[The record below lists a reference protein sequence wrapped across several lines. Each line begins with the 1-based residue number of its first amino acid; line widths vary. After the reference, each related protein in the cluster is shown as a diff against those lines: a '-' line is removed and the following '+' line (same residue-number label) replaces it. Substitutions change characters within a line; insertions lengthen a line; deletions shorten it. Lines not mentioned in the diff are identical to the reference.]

1 MELNRGRMPD
11 QYISPAGAWAFAIG
25 TSIGW
30 GSLVVTSNTY
40 LSQAGILGSI
50 LGMVLGAAAMLIIS
64 RNYAYLMQ
72 CYPAAGGAYTYAKEV
87 YGYDH
92 GFLAAWFVSITYL
105 AILWANATSLPL
117 FVRYFLGGI
126 FHFGR
131 LYTLFGYE
139 VYLGEA
145 LLPIA
150 AIALT
155 TIFLMNHK
163 RGAARLMVVLAVAF
177 VLGIVI
183 VFAGAV
189 FRRNS
194 SLAPAFVPE
203 AGAVSQIVKI
213 AVISPWAFI
222 GFENISHMSEE
233 FTFKRTRFFRILMI
247 TVLSATVLYIFITL
261 LSVTAYP
268 AEYGSWLEYIRDI
281 GNLEGLKALPAFYAA
296 QHYMGRTGVGI
307 LMTALLALIVT
318 SLIGNTTALSRLFYA
333 LGKDQVLPARF
344 AELNR
349 HGAPGKAI
357 MLVACLSLPIPFLG
371 RTTIGWIVDVT
382 TIGATIIYALVSA
395 STWKLAKSRGDWSAY
410 CTGFLGLLLM
420 VFYLLYLLLPNLVA
434 EGSMAKE
441 SYFLFIVWTVLGF
454 LFFRNILQR
463 DHAQRFGKS
472 LIVWVA
478 LLALVL
484 FIALIWMRQS
494 MLSSN
499 HLMMENVRTH
509 YLLSQDASAARLADE
524 QFIGAQMRELEKAD
538 SRTMLM
544 ATGMFAFALVI
555 MLSNYSFMNKQKQ
568 AIETIANTDAMTGVK
583 SKRAYLA
590 LEEELNTAIR
600 QHKAEAFSVVV
611 CDVNGLKYI
620 NDNYGHK
627 AGDDYIRRAC
637 SMICEMF
644 DHSPVFRTGGD
655 EFVVV
660 LRGRDYQNRTSI
672 MEDLQN
678 ASARNAGTD
687 HPVVAS
693 GISDYH
699 RESDENFHAVFER
712 ADKLMY
718 EHKQFLKGK
727 GARTR

>member
-1 MELNRGRMPD
+1 MPD

-72 CYPAAGGAYTYAKEV
+72 CYPEAGGAYTYAKEV

-155 TIFLMNHK
+155 TILLMNHK

>member
-1 MELNRGRMPD
+1 MPD

-72 CYPAAGGAYTYAKEV
+72 CYPEAGGAYTYAKEV

-395 STWKLAKSRGDWSAY
+395 STWKKLAKSRGDWSAY

>member
-1 MELNRGRMPD
+1 MPD

-72 CYPAAGGAYTYAKEV
+72 CYPEAGGAYTYAKEV

-434 EGSMAKE
+434 EGSRAKE